1 VIAVCLIVAGVVRA
15 TLPTEQFTLSWTH
28 SVEKTRWEETYRVDG
43 DRLALIEAR
52 IQGMG
57 AGMEPPADARF
68 ANGWWTWRPKMPP
81 LPALDL
87 SRSPYTRDYDICFA
101 SRCAELGALT
111 GAVDATDTSIVTA
124 KPCPGGR

>member
-1 VIAVCLIVAGVVRA
+1 MSAVCLIVAGVVSA

-52 IQGMG
+52 IEGMG

-68 ANGWWTWRPKMPP
+68 ADGWWIWRPNVPP

-101 SRCAELGALT
+101 LRCAELGALT
-111 GAVDATDTSIVTA
+111 GATGTSIVTV
-124 KPCPGGR
+124 KPCLAGA

>member
-1 VIAVCLIVAGVVRA
+1 MSAVCLIVAGVVSA

-28 SVEKTRWEETYRVDG
+28 SVEKTRWEETYRVEG

-57 AGMEPPADARF
+57 AGMEPPVGARF
-68 ANGWWTWRPKMPP
+68 ADGWWTWRPNVPP
-81 LPALDL
+81 LPALEL

-101 SRCAELGALT
+101 LRCGELGALT
-111 GAVDATDTSIVTA
+111 GAIDGSTSIVTA
-124 KPCPGGR
+124 KPCPGGG

>member
-1 VIAVCLIVAGVVRA
+1 MSAVCLIVAGVVSA
-15 TLPTEQFTLSWTH
+15 TLPTEQFTLSWIH
-28 SVEKTRWEETYRVDG
+28 SVEKTRWEETYRIDG

-57 AGMEPPADARF
+57 AGMEPPVGARF
-68 ANGWWTWRPKMPP
+68 SDGWWIWRPNVPP

-101 SRCAELGALT
+101 LRCAELGALT
-111 GAVDATDTSIVTA
+111 GAIDATGSGIVTA
-124 KPCPGGR
+124 KPCPGGG

>member
-1 VIAVCLIVAGVVRA
+1 MSAVCLIVAGVVTA

-28 SVEKTRWEETYRVDG
+28 SVQKTRWEETYHIDG
-43 DRLALIEAR
+43 DRLALVEAR

-68 ANGWWTWRPKMPP
+68 VNGWWAWRPKVPP
-81 LPALDL
+81 LSALEL
-87 SRSPYTRDYDICFA
+87 SHSPYAPDYVVCFA

-111 GAVDATDTSIVTA
+111 GVIGATDTAVVTL
-124 KPCPGGR
+124 KPCL

>member
-1 VIAVCLIVAGVVRA
+1 VSAVCLIVAGMVSA

-52 IQGMG
+52 IEGMG
-57 AGMEPPADARF
+57 AGMEPPAGARL
-68 ANGWWTWRPKMPP
+68 AAGWWIWRPSVPP
-81 LPALDL
+81 LPALEL

-111 GAVDATDTSIVTA
+111 GATGTNIVTVKA
-124 KPCPGGR
+124 CAGGG

>member
-1 VIAVCLIVAGVVRA
+1 MIAVCLIVAGVVRA

-68 ANGWWTWRPKMPP
+68 ANGWWTWRPKMPS

-124 KPCPGGR
+124 KPCPGSR